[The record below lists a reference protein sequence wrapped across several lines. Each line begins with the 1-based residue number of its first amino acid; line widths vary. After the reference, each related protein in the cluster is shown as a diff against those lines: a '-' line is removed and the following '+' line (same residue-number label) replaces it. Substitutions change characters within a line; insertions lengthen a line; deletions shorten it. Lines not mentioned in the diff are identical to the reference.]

1 MINFEEFKKVDLR
14 VANVTA
20 AQKVEESEN
29 LIKLEIDLGTKL
41 GKRQILAGIQK
52 YYQPEELMG
61 RQIIVVVNLEPKKMM
76 GMESQG
82 MLLAADIN
90 GEPILLMPDKQVP
103 PGSKIH

>member
-14 VANVTA
+14 VAKVIA
-20 AQKVEESEN
+20 AEKVQESEN
-29 LIKLEIDLGTKL
+29 LVKLEIDLGTEL

-61 RQIIVVVNLEPKKMM
+61 RQIIVVINLEPKKMM
-76 GMESQG
+76 GIKSQG

-90 GEPILLMPDKQVP
+90 GEPILLMPDKQVS

>member
-1 MINFEEFKKVDLR
+1 MINFEDFKKIDLR
-14 VANVTA
+14 VAKVITA
-20 AQKVEESEN
+20 EKVQESEN
-29 LIKLEIDLGTKL
+29 LVKLEIDLGTEL

-52 YYQPEELMG
+52 YYQPKELIG

-90 GEPILLMPDKQVP
+90 GEPILLMPEKQVP

>member
-1 MINFEEFKKVDLR
+1 MISFEEFKKIDLR
-14 VANVTA
+14 VAKVITA
-20 AQKVEESEN
+20 EKVQESEN
-29 LIKLEIDLGTKL
+29 LVKLEIDLGTEL

-61 RQIIVVVNLEPKKMM
+61 RQIIVVINLEPKKMM
-76 GMESQG
+76 GMKSQG

>member
-1 MINFEEFKKVDLR
+1 MINFEEFKKIDLR
-14 VANVTA
+14 VAKIIA
-20 AQKVEESEN
+20 AEKVQESEN
-29 LIKLEIDLGTKL
+29 LVKLEIDLGTEL

-61 RQIIVVVNLEPKKMM
+61 RQIIVVTNLEPKKMM